1 MKKIDLG
8 PMVAVLANIGVIAG
22 ILMEKEV
29 NALTETERNRL
40 RVLGI
45 RVLLTM
51 EQNFQDILN
60 DLQSEDQV
68 LQMTKSIYDRPVLNY
83 GVPLAW
89 ETYQQRA
96 SPEFVAWF
104 EANIA
109 K

>member
-68 LQMTKSIYDRPVLNY
+68 LQMTKSIYDRPVLNSSSSSIARSWRKVARL
-83 GVPLAW
+83 GRIFMF
-89 ETYQQRA
+89 RA
-96 SPEFVAWF
+96 
-104 EANIA
+104 N